1 MAVGTAVGDLS
12 ATIKRLHKGKQEHW
26 EEGKAEGRKD
36 GEQWARDKADY
47 HSLIQVCEGADLIW
61 ETLRELAGC
70 DYEEVRA
77 VADVGGHEPDAFC
90 DGYFEGFTEGAQ
102 SIWNQVKGKI

>member
-1 MAVGTAVGDLS
+1 MCAKSTNADLS
-12 ATIKRLHKGKQEHW
+12 ATIKRLHKGKLEQ
-26 EEGKAEGRKD
+26 GKAEGRKD

-47 HSLIQVCEGADLIW
+47 HSLIQVCAGADLIW

-70 DYEEVRA
+70 DYEDVRA
-77 VADVGGHEPDAFC
+77 VADVGGHEPEAFC

-102 SIWNQVKGKI
+102 SIWNQVKDKI